1 MSTFWLKA
9 FELIVSLGLLV
20 FIHEL
25 GHYTF
30 SRLFKVK
37 VDRFYLFFNPWFSI
51 VSWNPKKHKVTF
63 FKNPEDPKHP
73 WVHQLMNF
81 LADEQHLKNLTKTE
95 HTDIFAWM
103 LSANWIDKVELNLFY
118 KESNTLLK
126 YMVRDGLK
134 VKCYYKEDKK

>member
-37 VDRFYLFFNPWFSI
+37 VDKFYLFFNPWFSI

-63 FKNPEDPKHP
+63 FKNQFE
-73 WVHQLMNF
+73 
-81 LADEQHLKNLTKTE
+81 LKMFTTKE
-95 HTDIFAWM
+95 
-103 LSANWIDKVELNLFY
+103 E
-118 KESNTLLK
+118 LLK
-126 YMVRDGLK
+126 EVRG
-134 VKCYYKEDKK
+134 